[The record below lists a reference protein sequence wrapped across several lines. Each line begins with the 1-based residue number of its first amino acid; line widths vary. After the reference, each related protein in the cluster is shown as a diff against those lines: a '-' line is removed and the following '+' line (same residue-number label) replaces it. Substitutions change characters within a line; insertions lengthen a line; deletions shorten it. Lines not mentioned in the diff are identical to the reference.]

1 MPIKILLIE
10 DNPDHIEIT
19 KRILQKQGG
28 DYLFDFATDPL
39 EGLKKIFEKPY
50 DAVLCDYHLPGL
62 TALDIL
68 KEINNKNMDLPFIV
82 ITALGSEKIAV
93 DMMKA
98 GAYDY
103 IVKDVLYS
111 DTLDIII
118 KKAIDRFKSKKEKE
132 RLEEEIR
139 EAYDKLKET
148 QDQLVQAEKLNAIG
162 QLASGVAHEVR
173 NPLAIILQGLNYLE
187 SNLQNKGSDI
197 QDTLTVLKDNVNRA
211 DKIINALLD
220 FSRPATLDLQP
231 ANMNDILETSL
242 GLVKNH
248 LENKNIE
255 ISFEI
260 KPGIPKVL
268 VDKNRLEQVFINL
281 LLNAIQAMPNGG
293 KIAIRSYDQQLER
306 IKHGIGRRENDDFQI
321 GDRVVI
327 VDIEDTGTGIPADNL
342 RKVFDPFF
350 TTKSPNG
357 GHGLGLPVTQSIVN
371 MHKGLIEIES
381 QLGKGTKAIVTLRAI
396 TEVSQ

>member
-1 MPIKILLIE
+1 M
-10 DNPDHIEIT
+10 
-19 KRILQKQGG
+19 
-28 DYLFDFATDPL
+28 
-39 EGLKKIFEKPY
+39 
-50 DAVLCDYHLPGL
+50 
-62 TALDIL
+62 
-68 KEINNKNMDLPFIV
+68 
-82 ITALGSEKIAV
+82 
-93 DMMKA
+93 
-98 GAYDY
+98 
-103 IVKDVLYS
+103 
-111 DTLDIII
+111 
-118 KKAIDRFKSKKEKE
+118 
-132 RLEEEIR
+132 
-139 EAYDKLKET
+139 
-148 QDQLVQAEKLNAIG
+148 
-162 QLASGVAHEVR
+162 AHEVR

-306 IKHGIGRRENDDFQI
+306 IKHGIGRRENDVFQI

-327 VDIEDTGTGIPADNL
+327 VEIEDTGTGIPADNL